1 VAPLLLQ
8 LARKEHLERNLHMA
22 HKLRMVG
29 PANKVRKVHKVYKV
43 RMERILL
50 VADKK
55 LVDYRRLP
63 SF

>member
-1 VAPLLLQ
+1 
-8 LARKEHLERNLHMA
+8 MA

>member
-1 VAPLLLQ
+1 
-8 LARKEHLERNLHMA
+8 MA

-29 PANKVRKVHKVYKV
+29 SANKVRKAHKVYKVHKV